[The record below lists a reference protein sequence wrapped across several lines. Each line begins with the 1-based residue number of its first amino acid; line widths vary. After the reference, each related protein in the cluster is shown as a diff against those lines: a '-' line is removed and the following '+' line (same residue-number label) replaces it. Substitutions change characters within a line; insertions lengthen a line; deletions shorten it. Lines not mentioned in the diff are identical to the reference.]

1 MPRSLL
7 IANRGEI
14 AVRIARTAQDLGVH
28 TVAVYADDD
37 AASLHVRQAD
47 EAISLA
53 ESGVAA
59 YLDGPAIIAIAQ
71 AAGCDAIHPGYG
83 FLSENGAFA
92 GSCAQAG
99 LTFVGPAPET
109 LRVFGDKAAA
119 RALAE
124 RCGVPLLAGISR
136 AVTRDEARA
145 FLAGLGPG
153 GAVMLKAVAGGGGRG
168 MRAVQSVAD
177 LDEAFARAS
186 SEAQAAFG
194 SGDLY
199 VEELLARARHI
210 EVQIV
215 GDGTGAVS
223 HLWDRECSLQRQRQ
237 KLIEIAPA
245 FGLPDGVRAAML
257 EAAVTLGQAAS
268 YRGVGT
274 IEFLVDARPGA
285 PSRYAFIEAN
295 ARLQVEHTVTETIT
309 DRDLVAIQLQIA
321 DGAALGELG
330 LEQAAVPAPRG
341 TALQARVNLESMT
354 ADGTSRPGGGVLSAY
369 DQPSGPGVRVDGFGY
384 AGYATSV
391 RYDSLLAKLI
401 VHADDLTTAAA
412 RARRALSEFKIAG
425 VRTNIGFLQALLKS
439 PALAAGE
446 LHTRYVEDHAGELLA
461 AAEQRARYFGPAGAQ
476 MRRAGA
482 RIDPMDPL
490 ALLGLRVGDG
500 LGPDEPPPAD
510 AQTEFPAGPEGTVP
524 VTAPIQGAII
534 SLAVAAGDTVRP
546 GQPVAVMEALKME
559 HAIVSEVAGVV
570 REIALEIGDTIFEGT
585 PILFVDPQEVDGEY
599 EGARAPDP
607 EEIRPDLAEVLRLRF
622 LTTDEGRAAA
632 TANRHSQ
639 GKRTV
644 RENIADLCDPGTF
657 IEYGPMVT
665 AGRVRSDSQ
674 EVLEERMVRTAADG
688 MVIGVGRVNGDLVG
702 PENARCAVIAYDYSV
717 LAGTQGGKS
726 HQKTDR
732 MLRVA
737 QQYKLPVVLY
747 SEGGG
752 GRAGGGSGP
761 ALPEGVIRNIG
772 ALSTRTWRELGKLS
786 GLVPIVGVNSGYCF
800 AGNVV
805 LLGACDVIIAT
816 RDSSLGVGG
825 PAVIEGGGL
834 GAYAPGE
841 VGPVSIQEPNG
852 VIDIVVEDEAEA
864 TAVAKTY
871 LSYFQG
877 RAGSWAAHDQ
887 RPLRHIVPENR
898 RAVYDIRTVI
908 ETLADVGTMLEL
920 RPRWATSMITA
931 LIRVEGRSVGVIAN
945 NSNSSSGGAIESAGA
960 DKASRF
966 LQLCDAFD
974 IPVLSLIDT
983 PGNMVGPVAEK
994 TALIRHCARMY
1005 VAGANITVPY
1015 FNVVLRKAYGLG
1027 AIAMAAGS
1035 LDESFFS
1042 ISWPTGEFAGMG
1054 LEGSIKL
1061 GRRAELQAI
1070 TDIPARKAR
1079 YDALVAEAYAWAKAL
1094 NAGTVFE
1101 VDDVVDPADTRRWLV
1116 MGLNSLPPPP
1126 HREGKKRAW
1135 VDTW

>member
-1 MPRSLL
+1 MPKSLL

-14 AVRIARTAQDLGVH
+14 AMRIARTAEDLGVR
-28 TVAVYADDD
+28 TVAVYAEDD
-37 AASLHVRQAD
+37 ATSLHTRQAD
-47 EAISLA
+47 RAISLRKP
-53 ESGVAA
+53 GVPA
-59 YLDGPAIIAIAQ
+59 YLDGPNIIAIALE
-71 AAGCDAIHPGYG
+71 AECDAIHPGYG

-92 GSCAQAG
+92 GSCEAAG
-99 LTFVGPAPET
+99 LTFVGPTPET

-124 RCGVPLLAGISR
+124 RCDVPLLNGISR
-136 AVTRDEARA
+136 AVTIEEARS
-145 FLAGLGPG
+145 FLESLGAG

-168 MRAVQSVAD
+168 MRAVRSPAD
-177 LDEAFARAS
+177 LDHAFARAS

-199 VEELLARARHI
+199 VEELMARARHV

-245 FGLPDGVRAAML
+245 FGLPDDMRASML
-257 EAAVTLGQAAS
+257 KAAVLLGQAVN

-274 IEFLVDARPGA
+274 IEFLIDARPGA
-285 PSRYAFIEAN
+285 APRFAFIEAN
-295 ARLQVEHTVTETIT
+295 ARLQVEHTVTETVI
-309 DRDLVAIQLQIA
+309 DRDLVAMQMKIA
-321 DGAALGELG
+321 DGATLSGLG
-330 LEQAAVPAPRG
+330 LVQADVPTPRG
-341 TALQARVNLESMT
+341 TALQARVNLETMT
-354 ADGTSRPGGGVLSAY
+354 ADGSSRPAGGVLSAY

-384 AGYATSV
+384 TGYATSV
-391 RYDSLLAKLI
+391 RYDSLLAKVI
-401 VHADDLTTAAA
+401 VQADDLATVTA

-425 VRTNIGFLQALLKS
+425 VRTNIAFLQALLKS

-446 LHTRYVEDHAGELLA
+446 LHTGYVEEHARDLLT
-461 AAEQRARYFGPAGAQ
+461 AAEERSRYFEPGGAQ

-490 ALLGLRVGDG
+490 ALLDLRVGEG
-500 LGPDEPPPAD
+500 MGPDEPTDPLTR
-510 AQTEFPAGPEGTVP
+510 TEFPPGPEGTVP
-524 VTAPIQGAII
+524 VAAPMQGVII
-534 SLAVAAGDTVRP
+534 SLAVAEGDAVLA

-559 HAIVSEVAGVV
+559 HAVVSNVAGVV
-570 REIALEIGDTIFEGT
+570 REVVLAIGDTIFEGT
-585 PILFVDPQEVDGEY
+585 PILFIDPDDVDTEY
-599 EGARAPDP
+599 VGAACPDP
-607 EEIRPDLAEVLRLRF
+607 EEIRPDLAEVMRLRF
-622 LTTDEGRAAA
+622 LSTDEGRAAA
-632 TANRHSQ
+632 TEKRHSQ

-644 RENIADLCDPGTF
+644 RESIADLCDPGTF

-665 AGRVRSDSQ
+665 AGRLRSDSR

-688 MVIGVGRVNGDLVG
+688 MVIGVGRVNSELVG
-702 PENARCAVIAYDYSV
+702 EENARCAVVAYDYSV
-717 LAGTQGGKS
+717 LAGTQGAKS

-732 MLRVA
+732 MLRIA
-737 QQYKLPVVLY
+737 QRYKLPVVLY

-761 ALPEGVIRNIG
+761 PLPEGVARNIG
-772 ALSTRTWRELGKLS
+772 ALSTRTWLELGKLS

-816 RDSSLGVGG
+816 GDSSLGIGG
-825 PAVIEGGGL
+825 PAMIEGGGL

-852 VIDIVVEDEAEA
+852 VIDIVVENEEQA

-877 RAGSWAAHDQ
+877 RAASWTAHDQ

-898 RAVYDIRTVI
+898 RAVYDIRKVI

-931 LIRVEGRSVGVIAN
+931 LIRVEGQTVGVIAN

-966 LQLCDAFD
+966 MQLCDAFD
-974 IPVLSLIDT
+974 IPILSLIDT
-983 PGNMVGPVAEK
+983 PGNMVGPLAEQ
-994 TALIRHCARMY
+994 TGLIRHCARMY

-1035 LDESFFS
+1035 FDESFFS

-1061 GRRAELQAI
+1061 GRRAELEAI
-1070 TDIPARKAR
+1070 TDIPARRAR
-1079 YDALVAEAYAWAKAL
+1079 YDALVADAYAWAKAL

-1101 VDDVVDPADTRRWLV
+1101 VDDVVDPAETRNWLV
-1116 MGLNSLPPPP
+1116 MGLNSIPPKPS
-1126 HREGKKRAW
+1126 REGKKRAW